1 MDGRTE
7 SPKEVLPRTGV
18 LKFHH
23 AHLPLPLMICRLPSG
38 SQARDATRHGGRAQK
53 KLSETPRLCYQSSSL
68 RSHVKKKKMNHNG
81 STRGL
86 MRPSGP
92 RMPAE
97 RPHCLRLFRD
107 TKTTFKVTRKPM
119 NMCGHYLDAGR
130 EAGQEGRRT
139 NTRIP
144 DSAVGA
150 APTLTRV
157 LSVLREDW
165 TQSQTRVG
173 EDTGRLTLQRRLRL
187 GAT

>member
-1 MDGRTE
+1 
-7 SPKEVLPRTGV
+7 
-18 LKFHH
+18 
-23 AHLPLPLMICRLPSG
+23 
-38 SQARDATRHGGRAQK
+38 
-53 KLSETPRLCYQSSSL
+53 
-68 RSHVKKKKMNHNG
+68 
-81 STRGL
+81 
-86 MRPSGP
+86 
-92 RMPAE
+92 
-97 RPHCLRLFRD
+97 
-107 TKTTFKVTRKPM
+107 M